1 MPVSHDLC
9 TVPATPQ
16 DITTFT
22 LASAVIGYKVWVK
35 LDVDTTNRILSLAAL
50 EVFGK
55 GLHAL
60 YGHTIS
66 LQMAVSP
73 IRMLSGGRTTGNQG
87 VRTYSNES
95 LDAPHHQWIVRST
108 PGNGTRNASGD
119 AQFNA
124 CLNFGDTV

>member
-35 LDVDTTNRILSLAAL
+35 LDVDTTNRILSLAEL

-66 LQMAVSP
+66 YNIIADGCIPHQNV
-73 IRMLSGGRTTGNQG
+73 
-87 VRTYSNES
+87 VRRENNWKSRCSN
-95 LDAPHHQWIVRST
+95 LFQ
-108 PGNGTRNASGD
+108 
-119 AQFNA
+119 
-124 CLNFGDTV
+124 